1 MKEFSH
7 CRFLITAQTMSDED
21 VNPGELH
28 AQLTEFLSEARNF
41 LYFRRYVEVYD
52 VFDDLI
58 HAFNEVVGRKKRP
71 CRFCGA
77 GSKAQNSPVPRP
89 E

>member
-21 VNPGELH
+21 VDPGELH

-41 LYFRRYVEVYD
+41 LYYRRYVEVYD

-58 HAFNEVVGRKKRP
+58 HAFNEVVGRKKKALSFLR
-71 CRFCGA
+71 CGKQSA
-77 GSKAQNSPVPRP
+77 K
-89 E
+89 